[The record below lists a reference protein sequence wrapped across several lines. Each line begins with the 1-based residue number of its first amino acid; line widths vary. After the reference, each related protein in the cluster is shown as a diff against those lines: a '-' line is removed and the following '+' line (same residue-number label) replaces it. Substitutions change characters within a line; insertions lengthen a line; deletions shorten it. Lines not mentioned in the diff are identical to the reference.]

1 MMRVSDLPRKTKWYV
16 FLVFPLGAGGL
27 SYVLRAL
34 LEVGWPDMGTALA
47 MTIGFFIGSSSIA
60 FMKTDWLT
68 RHTQPQTRKQKRI
81 KDLLVVLLI
90 LLFAFILIRFFVIFL
105 N

>member
-1 MMRVSDLPRKTKWYV
+1 MRVSDLPRKTKWYV

-27 SYVLRAL
+27 SYVLRAF

-60 FMKTDWLT
+60 FMKPDWLT
-68 RHTQPQTRKQKRI
+68 RHTQPQTCKQKTI
-81 KDLLVVLLI
+81 KNVLVVLMI
-90 LLFAFILIRFFVIFL
+90 LFFAFILIRFFVIL
-105 N
+105 LD